1 MKIVLAI
8 SGASGA
14 IYGAEMLRGLVTHG
28 VDVDLVV
35 SPVAEDVVRH
45 ELAEEARAMVARVLR
60 ETRSGSDVR
69 LWDYGDFSAPPS
81 SGSYRHGGMVIAP
94 CSVATIGR
102 LASGV
107 ASNLICRA
115 ADVCLKE
122 RRRLVLAVRESPLSS
137 IHLRNLLALSEAG
150 ALIAPA
156 SPGFYSRP
164 DSIAE
169 LVRAYCGRLL
179 DALGIDNDWAPRW
192 GE

>member
-1 MKIVLAI
+1 MKVVLGI

-14 IYGAEMLRGLVTHG
+14 IYGAETLRGLVSHQ

-35 SPVAEDVVRH
+35 SPVAEEVLRQ
-45 ELAEEARAMVARVLR
+45 ELGEDSRMMVARVLR
-60 ETRSGSDVR
+60 ETRSTAEVR
-69 LWDYGDFSAPPS
+69 VWDYGDFSAPPS
-81 SGSYRHGGMVIAP
+81 SGSYRHQGMVIAP

-122 RRRLVLAVRESPLSS
+122 RRTLVLAVRETPLST

-150 ALIAPA
+150 ALVAPA
-156 SPGFYSRP
+156 CPGFYGGPTSVE
-164 DSIAE
+164 D
-169 LVRAYCGRLL
+169 LVRSYCGRLL
-179 DALGIDNDWAPRW
+179 DGLGIENDWAPRW